1 MWWNAR
7 VLPFS
12 AAWWHGPI
20 YFPTA
25 DTLAL
30 ADHRVGLGFISTPL
44 IWAGASPLAAYG
56 VVFLASFLL
65 SAATAY
71 ALCLALTASRPAAF
85 VGGLVFGFHPYR
97 AAHLEHVE
105 LLSAYWLPLTLL
117 CLHRWLAT
125 GSRRALVAVSATLVL
140 QALTSGYYYVYSSVL
155 VAGWVAWFA
164 VRQGSVPR
172 LAELAAALAAP
183 VLVLTPVL
191 WRYRQAHEAL
201 GLSRTITEIEQ
212 LSADVAGLVTP
223 PVTLAFWNTS
233 RPASHAE
240 AALFPGLTALAVVV
254 AALLMV
260 QPSPAG
266 QTGSWRRARRVCVGL
281 ATLLAAVGLLATAI
295 GPFEI
300 GAGPLRVSVGTVYK
314 PLSLAAVFA
323 LIGLAGSPRLRDAAR
338 RSSPFGFYVLAT
350 LAMWLLAL
358 GPTARLFGERVLY
371 KAPYAWLM
379 LLPGFGEALRAP
391 ARFAMLAALTLGVA
405 AAVALTRLT
414 SSLGPSARLLAW
426 LAVVAGVTADGWID
440 RLPLPAPP
448 PLTAVMN
455 ALPAEAVV
463 LELPLG
469 TFEDIAAMYRSM
481 SHGHRLA
488 NGYSGY
494 EPAHYTVLR
503 AAIAEGRVG
512 VVAGLA
518 ATTGLA
524 VVTAA
529 TPEGAALADAIAG
542 HVPEAARSQVGDAGV
557 LLIPARAAPDGLPA
571 AGPAQPIGR
580 ITASVGAPDLGRLG
594 DRDTTTAWSTP
605 GPQAGGERLVVELD
619 AMREVAGVRL
629 CLGKFAIA
637 YPRVLAVELST
648 DGSTWRPAWR
658 GDTAAVAMQA
668 ALADPAAVPMA
679 VDFAP
684 AAARFVRLTQE
695 GTAPHPWAVAELA
708 VLGPPAR

>member
-1 MWWNAR
+1 
-7 VLPFS
+7 
-12 AAWWHGPI
+12 
-20 YFPTA
+20 
-25 DTLAL
+25 
-30 ADHRVGLGFISTPL
+30 
-44 IWAGASPLAAYG
+44 
-56 VVFLASFLL
+56 
-65 SAATAY
+65 
-71 ALCLALTASRPAAF
+71 
-85 VGGLVFGFHPYR
+85 
-97 AAHLEHVE
+97 
-105 LLSAYWLPLTLL
+105 
-117 CLHRWLAT
+117 
-125 GSRRALVAVSATLVL
+125 
-140 QALTSGYYYVYSSVL
+140 
-155 VAGWVAWFA
+155 
-164 VRQGSVPR
+164 
-172 LAELAAALAAP
+172 
-183 VLVLTPVL
+183 
-191 WRYRQAHEAL
+191 
-201 GLSRTITEIEQ
+201 
-212 LSADVAGLVTP
+212 
-223 PVTLAFWNTS
+223 
-233 RPASHAE
+233 
-240 AALFPGLTALAVVV
+240 
-254 AALLMV
+254 
-260 QPSPAG
+260 
-266 QTGSWRRARRVCVGL
+266 
-281 ATLLAAVGLLATAI
+281 
-295 GPFEI
+295 
-300 GAGPLRVSVGTVYK
+300 
-314 PLSLAAVFA
+314 
-323 LIGLAGSPRLRDAAR
+323 
-338 RSSPFGFYVLAT
+338 
-350 LAMWLLAL
+350 
-358 GPTARLFGERVLY
+358 
-371 KAPYAWLM
+371 
-379 LLPGFGEALRAP
+379 
-391 ARFAMLAALTLGVA
+391 
-405 AAVALTRLT
+405 
-414 SSLGPSARLLAW
+414 
-426 LAVVAGVTADGWID
+426 
-440 RLPLPAPP
+440 
-448 PLTAVMN
+448 
-455 ALPAEAVV
+455 
-463 LELPLG
+463 
-469 TFEDIAAMYRSM
+469 MYRSM